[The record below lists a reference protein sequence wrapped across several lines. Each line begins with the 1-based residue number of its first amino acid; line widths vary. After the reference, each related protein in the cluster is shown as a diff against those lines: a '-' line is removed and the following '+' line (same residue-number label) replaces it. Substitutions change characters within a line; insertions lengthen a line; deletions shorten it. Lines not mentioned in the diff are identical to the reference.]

1 MNVGSFTVLS
11 LFDGLSGAYIAL
23 ESLGYDFTY
32 YASEIDS
39 YCLTI
44 SNKNYPNIIQLGDVK
59 QWKNWNLPKIDL
71 LIGGSPCQG
80 FSSAGN
86 HLGFKDVRSKLLI
99 TFLKIKTAIQPTNY
113 VLENV
118 IMKQSNADLISKYL
132 HKQPIL
138 INSSLVS
145 AQSRKRNYW
154 TNLKVAQPIDKNIL
168 LKTIIESG
176 TVDRDKART
185 IDANYYKGGSLEGL
199 LYNKWADRP
208 IRQSEKRLQVKED
221 TDVYRKFTPLEC
233 ERLQTIPE
241 GYTEGVPNKQRY
253 KMIGNSFTVEVIKHI
268 LKEIYNE

>member
-1 MNVGSFTVLS
+1 MLS
-11 LFDGLSGAYIAL
+11 LFDGLGGAYIAL
-23 ESLGYDFTY
+23 ESLGYNMIYF
-32 YASEIDS
+32 ASEIDP

-44 SNKNYPNIIQLGDVK
+44 ANKNYPNIIQLGDVK
-59 QWKNWNLPKIDL
+59 QWQNWNLPKIDL

-99 TFLKIKTAIQPTNY
+99 KFLKINRAIQPTNY

-118 IMKQSNADLISKYL
+118 KMKQFDLDLISKVL
-132 HKQPIL
+132 HKKPIL
-138 INSSLVS
+138 INSALVS
-145 AQSRKRNYW
+145 AQNRNRNYW
-154 TNLKVAQPIDKNIL
+154 TNLNITQPKDKNIL
-168 LKTIIESG
+168 LQTILESG
-176 TVDRDKART
+176 IAEREKAYT

-199 LYNKWADRP
+199 LYHKWANKP

-221 TDVYRKFTPLEC
+221 EDVYRKFTPLEC

-241 GYTEGVPNKQRY
+241 GYTEGVSNTQRY

-268 LKEIYNE
+268 LKEVYND